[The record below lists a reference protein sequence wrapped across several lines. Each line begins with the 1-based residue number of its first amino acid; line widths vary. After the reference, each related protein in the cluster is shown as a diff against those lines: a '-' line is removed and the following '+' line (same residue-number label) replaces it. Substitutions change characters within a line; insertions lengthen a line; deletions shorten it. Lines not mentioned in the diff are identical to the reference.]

1 MTDAATRDRAMGAWI
16 GLAVGDAL
24 GTTLEFRPRDTY
36 EPLTDMVGGGPFGL
50 EPGEWTDDA
59 SMAWALAASLAAHP
73 GFDPHDLMERF
84 LAWRDRGEYAS
95 NGRCFDIGSTVAAA
109 LRAFEATGDPFRG
122 PTGEYDAGNGSLMR
136 LSPVALWG
144 LGHEK
149 DEVRR
154 VAREQS
160 RTTHGA
166 TACLDACE
174 AFAVILCDT
183 IGGSAKADVLD
194 AAGRTHATGEIGAVL
209 DGQWRGKARV
219 DIHASG
225 YVAHTLEA
233 TLWCVARTDDFRS
246 AVLMAANLGEDA
258 DTTAAVTG
266 QLAGALY
273 GLAAIPAEWIDRLA
287 RRHELV
293 AVAERLLKDRG

>member
-1 MTDAATRDRAMGAWI
+1 MKDAATRDRAMGAWI
-16 GLAVGDAL
+16 GLSVGDAI
-24 GTTLEFRPRDTY
+24 GTTLEFRSRDTY

-50 EPGEWTDDA
+50 KPGEWTDDT
-59 SMAWALAASLAAHP
+59 SMAWALAVSLAAHP
-73 GFDPHDLMERF
+73 RFDPRDLMERF

-95 NGRCFDIGSTVAAA
+95 NGRCFDIGGTVAAA
-109 LRAFEATGDPFRG
+109 LRAFEATGDPFSG
-122 PTGEYDAGNGSLMR
+122 PMGEYDAGNGSLMR

-144 LGHEK
+144 LGRDEA
-149 DEVRR
+149 EVRR

-166 TACLDACE
+166 PACLDACE
-174 AFAVILCDT
+174 AFAIMLTDA
-183 IGGSAKADVLD
+183 IGGTAKADVL
-194 AAGRTHATGEIGAVL
+194 ARAGRTEAAGEIGEVL
-209 DGQWRGKARV
+209 SGRWQGKERA
-219 DIHASG
+219 DIRASG

-233 TLWCVARTDDFRS
+233 TLWCVARTDDLRS